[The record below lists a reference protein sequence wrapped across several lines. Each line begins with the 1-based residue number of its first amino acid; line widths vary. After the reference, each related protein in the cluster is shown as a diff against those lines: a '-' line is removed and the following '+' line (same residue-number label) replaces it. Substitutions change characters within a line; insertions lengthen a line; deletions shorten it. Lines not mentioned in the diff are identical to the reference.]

1 MTRTS
6 VCRCSSSPTMQES
19 LSLSKE
25 GRCSGRACT
34 RGRLSPK
41 GKGARAMSPFAS
53 TLFYVGVALMLL
65 DAALYSLGAI
75 RPLREGIKTPNAYW
89 DRRLLLNLLLANMGL
104 YFTALFTL
112 IGAFLAR
119 SSPGAA
125 QPLLLLSIIVCL
137 YSGVSV
143 PLLTPR
149 DWPHTL
155 PRVLAAVL
163 IGIGLLIR

>member
-1 MTRTS
+1 
-6 VCRCSSSPTMQES
+6 
-19 LSLSKE
+19 
-25 GRCSGRACT
+25 
-34 RGRLSPK
+34 
-41 GKGARAMSPFAS
+41 MSPLAS
-53 TLFYVGVALMLL
+53 TLFYVGAALMLL
-65 DAALYSLGAI
+65 DAILYSLGAI
-75 RPLREGIKTPNAYW
+75 RPIRAGVKAPNAYW

-119 SSPGAA
+119 NMPQAA
-125 QPLLLLSIIVCL
+125 QLVLLLSLVVCL

-143 PLLTPR
+143 TLLTPK
-149 DWPHTL
+149 DWLHTL